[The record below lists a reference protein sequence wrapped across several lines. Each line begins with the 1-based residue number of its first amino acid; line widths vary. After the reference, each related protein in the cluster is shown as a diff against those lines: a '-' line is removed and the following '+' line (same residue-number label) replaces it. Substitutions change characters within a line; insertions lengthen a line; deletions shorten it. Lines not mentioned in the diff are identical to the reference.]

1 PPLRARARGSGI
13 CAGRGGRTGARRIDQ
28 GRRHVGLTVYPAY
41 DANTQR
47 FTPLYIYARVRQ
59 MFILAMQPFE
69 VRSATASDCDVIWG
83 VYGRPR
89 VEALALRAHGVLGI
103 LCRRY
108 AGLEHPEAC

>member
-1 PPLRARARGSGI
+1 MI
-13 CAGRGGRTGARRIDQ
+13 VVFRIDQ
-28 GRRHVGLTVYPAY
+28 VRRDIDPTVYPIY
-41 DANTQR
+41 KSNTQR
-47 FTPLYIYARVRQ
+47 FTPLYIYDRVRQ

-69 VRSATASDCDVIWG
+69 VRSATSSDCDVISG